1 MTTEYVARL
10 FREKYNTSCIPVTRD
25 KMPLVKWNR
34 YRNIRPTDAEIRRW
48 FARGNSIA
56 VVAGSV
62 QCIDLDEKYSKGIFE
77 KFKARC
83 VENMVHMVADGL
95 LCQRTPSGGYHLVF
109 ICEPDE
115 KNQKLAVTESGT
127 VAIETRASGG
137 YFLVSP
143 SHGYEIV
150 GGNIDHIPTI
160 TSEERDELFSVARSF
175 NCSHKESNFFDSSA
189 EKPGDDYDAKAD
201 IPELLREYG
210 WTHVGG
216 NNWRRPNKDRGIS
229 ATWNHIPN
237 RFFVFSSSTPFEP
250 NTAYKPWHVFA
261 VLKCGG
267 DFRRAAG
274 ELSRMG
280 YGLHSRTISTTSDAY
295 PQVSEKFGK
304 LAKKDGT
311 MVGNFDHINDVK
323 LPPILKYTEALSK
336 PECNR
341 IPDEVICGV
350 LHRGC
355 KMILSAPSKARKSWT
370 MLELGLSVA
379 GGQYWMGIATMQT
392 PVLYI
397 DFEFLYGPF
406 SERRNKIL
414 KAKYGD
420 MDIDLPFYELI
431 LRGYDAS
438 FRAIKKHI
446 ETFCREKEIGLI
458 IFDPVYKLADDF
470 DENKAK
476 DVAALLREFE
486 KLAASLNAAIGFAH
500 HFAKGN
506 SSEKGSI
513 DRASGSGVW
522 AREPDA
528 LLMITPLDD
537 ENYTL
542 EMHLRNFPQKP
553 PVAVFWNDG
562 VWEVN
567 PNVDVEEEI
576 VERAH
581 KPRGRPS
588 CGVTASDLKKL
599 LESRNESSVSQSNIE
614 ILASKF
620 GVSTRTVHKLW
631 KQLKNSNIEK
641 KESTCE

>member
-1 MTTEYVARL
+1 M
-10 FREKYNTSCIPVTRD
+10 
-25 KMPLVKWNR
+25 
-34 YRNIRPTDAEIRRW
+34 
-48 FARGNSIA
+48 
-56 VVAGSV
+56 
-62 QCIDLDEKYSKGIFE
+62 
-77 KFKARC
+77 
-83 VENMVHMVADGL
+83 
-95 LCQRTPSGGYHLVF
+95 
-109 ICEPDE
+109 
-115 KNQKLAVTESGT
+115 
-127 VAIETRASGG
+127 
-137 YFLVSP
+137 
-143 SHGYEIV
+143 
-150 GGNIDHIPTI
+150 
-160 TSEERDELFSVARSF
+160 
-175 NCSHKESNFFDSSA
+175 
-189 EKPGDDYDAKAD
+189 
-201 IPELLREYG
+201 
-210 WTHVGG
+210 
-216 NNWRRPNKDRGIS
+216 
-229 ATWNHIPN
+229 
-237 RFFVFSSSTPFEP
+237 FSSSTPFEP

-397 DFEFLYGPF
+397 DFEFLYGLF